1 MDENRLL
8 NNISEIGRLLL
19 MHGAEIYRV
28 EESVIKMTQAYGYQD
43 VEVFAIPSYL
53 HFSVSLKDYSTY
65 SSMKRSRQN
74 RINLDSLYELNN
86 LVRSICNQKLTN
98 QQIEAEITR
107 IKNIPLKMKL
117 VFIGYGMT
125 AGFFSIFFGGGGY
138 EFLLSFVIG
147 LVVYFVIWLM
157 EILEVNNI
165 VTTLL
170 SSIVLALLA
179 IGGQRLGW
187 ITNLQATIIG
197 CLMIL
202 VPGVAITNSLRDIIG
217 GEYMSGLARMIEAFL
232 IAASIAVGVGSIM
245 IILGG

>member
-1 MDENRLL
+1 MDEKRLF

-28 EESVIKMTQAYGYQD
+28 EESVMKMAHAYGYQD
-43 VEVFAIPSYL
+43 AEVFAIPSYL
-53 HFSVSLKDYSTY
+53 HFNVHLEDYSTY

-98 QQIEAEITR
+98 QQIETEIHR
-107 IKNIPLKMKL
+107 IKSIPLKMKL

-125 AGFFSIFFGGGGY
+125 ASFFSIFFGGGLY
-138 EFLLSFVIG
+138 EFLVAFIIG
-147 LVVYFVIWLM
+147 LVVYFVIWFM

-165 VTTLL
+165 VATLL

-179 IGGQRLGW
+179 VGGHRLGW
-187 ITNLQATIIG
+187 INNLQATIIG

-232 IAASIAVGVGSIM
+232 IAASIAVGVGSVM
-245 IILGG
+245 FTLGG